1 MTVIGTGCQALVQMM
16 IDDQY
21 RGRVMS
27 IWTVV
32 SMGSPAIGALVIG
45 GVSERFGLVPTL
57 VGLAMLALA
66 FSLNLSRQRQRFR
79 GI

>member
-1 MTVIGTGCQALVQMM
+1 MTVIGTGCQALIQMM
-16 IDDQY
+16 IGDQY

-45 GVSERFGLVPTL
+45 SLSEWFGLVPTL
-57 VGLAMLALA
+57 VSLAALALA
-66 FSLNLSRQRQRFR
+66 FSLNLTRQRRRFADA
-79 GI
+79 